1 MPYSS
6 VNAPG
11 GNLIGNALTMNA
23 YSANMEIQ
31 NANYYHI
38 QNEMLQKFKG
48 MQSVNSSKVNN
59 LKVETYNLNWYNVI
73 TAYIYIGFA
82 LIFIIFCFVGKKMAN
97 WSVFSKIMISVIIIL
112 FPFVI
117 TSLEQ
122 ILMKMF
128 SYIMNFTNGSPYV
141 SPSY

>member
-1 MPYSS
+1 MVYSS

-38 QNEMLQKFKG
+38 QNEMLQKFKD
-48 MQSVNSSKVNN
+48 MQSVNDSKVNN
-59 LKVETYNLNWYNVI
+59 LKVETYNINWYNVI
-73 TAYIYIGFA
+73 TAYIYIGLA

-122 ILMKMF
+122 ILMKLF
-128 SYIMNFTNGSPYV
+128 AYIMNFTNGSPYI